1 MRRHPHKLYGVLLLV
16 VASALVALSIM
27 QFNQVFTP
35 ADHVTVHI
43 GRAGLQLLPGSDV
56 KERGIIVGSVESISS
71 TGDGADIKLRLK
83 PSEAD
88 QIPDNVTVRLL
99 PKTLFGEKYVD
110 LVPPSQPSAGR
121 LADGAVISE
130 DQTAQTLEID
140 EALNDLLPTLRA
152 VPPADLNRTLTALA
166 TALSGRGDE
175 LGATIEDR
183 DAWLRQFNPH
193 LPRLQH
199 DMAALATVSHT
210 YADAAPA
217 LLRMLANL
225 TVTSNT
231 VVLQQRQIS
240 AFLDDVTG
248 AADATHDLLAR
259 NADNL
264 IAVNKVNRPVVS
276 LLARYSPEFPCFF
289 RGYAALIP
297 RIHDA
302 VAKHPS
308 GISHSAHVV
317 VEIVPSFPTYQM
329 PIDLPEFNDK
339 RGPSCYGLPH
349 PPTSLPVLRYK
360 DGTEDDPRFDAQGGQ
375 PGKSAG
381 PHRSPGPGAAGAG
394 SARSS
399 GPLGRL
405 FSPSMGLAGTGEE
418 RSVFDHLLGPMLGV
432 NAGAVPDIADLLW
445 GPLARGQAVNL
456 R

>member
-1 MRRHPHKLYGVLLLV
+1 MRHHPYKLYGVLLIA
-16 VASALVALSIM
+16 VAAALVALSIM

-35 ADHVTVHI
+35 ANHVTVQM

-83 PSEAD
+83 PSEAR

-110 LVPPSQPSAGR
+110 LVPPSQPSSSH
-121 LADGAVISE
+121 LTDGAVISE
-130 DQTAQTLEID
+130 DQTAPTLEID

-175 LGATIEDR
+175 LGATIEDT
-183 DAWLRQFNPH
+183 DAWLRAFNPH
-193 LPRLQH
+193 LPQLQH
-199 DMAALATVSHT
+199 DLAALATVSRT

-217 LLRMLANL
+217 LLRMLGNL

-231 VVLQQRQIS
+231 VVQQQQQIS
-240 AFLDDVTG
+240 AFLHDVTG
-248 AADATHDLLAR
+248 AADATRDLLAR
-259 NADNL
+259 NAANL

-289 RGYAALIP
+289 RGYAGLIP

-302 VAKHPS
+302 VAKHPA

-317 VEIVPSFPTYQM
+317 VEIVPSFPTYQR
-329 PIDLPEFNDK
+329 PIALPALNAK
-339 RGPSCYGLPH
+339 PGPSCHGLPH
-349 PPTSLPVLRYK
+349 PPMSLPVIRYK
-360 DGTEDDPRFDAQGGQ
+360 DGTEDDPRFDAQGGS
-375 PGKSAG
+375 PGKSGGAA
-381 PHRSPGPGAAGAG
+381 PGPGARTGG
-394 SARSS
+394 T
-399 GPLGRL
+399 GPLGGL
-405 FSPSMGLAGTGEE
+405 FNRPMFGPSMGMAGTGEE
-418 RSVFDHLLGPMLGV
+418 RSAFDRLLGPMLGL

-445 GPLARGQAVNL
+445 GPLARGQAVNI

>member
-1 MRRHPHKLYGVLLLV
+1 MRHHPYKMYGVLLLV
-16 VASALVALSIM
+16 VAAALVALSIL
-27 QFNQVFTP
+27 QFNQAFTP

-56 KERGIIVGSVESISS
+56 KERGIIVGSVEDISS
-71 TGDGADIKLRLK
+71 TGDGADIKLRIK
-83 PSEAD
+83 PSQAA
-88 QIPDNVTVRLL
+88 QIPANVSVRLL

-110 LVPPSQPSAGR
+110 LVPPAQPSSVH

-130 DQTAQTLEID
+130 DQTAKTLEID

-166 TALSGRGDE
+166 TALSGRGEE
-175 LGATIEDR
+175 LGATIEDS
-183 DAWLRQFNPH
+183 DAWLRGFTPH
-193 LPRLQH
+193 LPQLQH
-199 DMAALATVSHT
+199 DLAALATVSHT

-217 LLRMLANL
+217 LLRMLGNL
-225 TVTSNT
+225 TVTSTT
-231 VVLQQRQIS
+231 VVQQQQQIS
-240 AFLDDVTG
+240 AFLDDVAG

-264 IAVNKVNRPVVS
+264 IAVNRVNRPVLS

-289 RGYAALIP
+289 RGYAGLIP

-302 VAKHPS
+302 VAKHPP

-329 PIDLPEFNDK
+329 PIDLPEFKDK
-339 RGPSCYGLPH
+339 RGPNCYGLP
-349 PPTSLPVLRYK
+349 PPPMSLPVIRYK

-375 PGKSAG
+375 PGHSAG
-381 PHRSPGPGAAGAG
+381 RSAGRIGSSPSPGLL
-394 SARSS
+394 SK
-399 GPLGRL
+399 L
-405 FSPSMGLAGTGEE
+405 FSPSMGIAGTGEE
-418 RSVFDHLLGPMLGV
+418 RSVFDGLLGPMLGV

-445 GPLARGQAVNL
+445 GPLARGQAVNI

>member
-1 MRRHPHKLYGVLLLV
+1 MRHHPYKLYGVLLIV
-16 VASALVALSIM
+16 VASALVALSIL

-71 TGDGADIKLRLK
+71 TGDGADIKMRLK
-83 PSEAD
+83 PSQAK
-88 QIPDNVTVRLL
+88 QIPANVSVRLL

-110 LVPPSQPSAGR
+110 LVPPRQPSASH
-121 LADGAVISE
+121 LADGSVISE
-130 DQTAQTLEID
+130 DQTAPTLEID
-140 EALNDLLPTLRA
+140 EALDDLLPTLRA

-166 TALSGRGDE
+166 TALSGRGEE
-175 LGATIEDR
+175 LGATPA
-183 DAWLRQFNPH
+183 DANGYLRALNPH

-199 DMAALATVSHT
+199 DMAALATFSHT

-217 LLRMLANL
+217 LLRMLGNL
-225 TVTSNT
+225 TVTSTT
-231 VVLQQRQIS
+231 VVQQQRQIS

-259 NADNL
+259 NAANL
-264 IAVNKVNRPVVS
+264 IAVNKVNRPVIS

-289 RGYAALIP
+289 RGYAGLIP

-302 VAKHPS
+302 VAKHPV

-329 PIDLPEFNDK
+329 PIDLPEFKDR

-349 PPTSLPVLRYK
+349 PPMSLPVLRYK

-375 PGKSAG
+375 HGGQRGRESAG
-381 PHRSPGPGAAGAG
+381 VFG
-394 SARSS
+394 
-399 GPLGRL
+399 
-405 FSPSMGLAGTGEE
+405 PSMGLAGTSEE
-418 RSVFDHLLGPMLGV
+418 RSVFDRLLGPMLGV
-432 NAGAVPDIADLLW
+432 DAGAVPDIADLLW

>member
-43 GRAGLQLLPGSDV
+43 SRAGLQLLPGSDV
-56 KERGIIVGSVESISS
+56 KERGIIVGSVDTISS
-71 TGDGADIKLRLK
+71 TGDGADITLRLK
-83 PSEAD
+83 PSAAA
-88 QIPDNVTVRLL
+88 QIPDNVQVRLL

-110 LVPPSQPSAGR
+110 LVPPAQPSGSY

-140 EALNDLLPTLRA
+140 EALNDQLATLRA

-166 TALSGRGDE
+166 TALSGRGNE
-175 LGATIEDR
+175 LGSTIEDG
-183 DAWLRQFNPH
+183 DGWLREFNPH

-199 DMAALATVSHT
+199 DLAALATVSRT

-217 LLRMLANL
+217 LLRMLGNL
-225 TVTSNT
+225 TVTSTT
-231 VVLQQRQIS
+231 VVQQQRQIS

-248 AADATHDLLAR
+248 SADATHDLLAR
-259 NADNL
+259 NTENL

-289 RGYAALIP
+289 RGYAGLIP

-302 VAKHPS
+302 VAKHQAA
-308 GISHSAHVV
+308 ISHSAHVV

-375 PGKSAG
+375 PGKSK
-381 PHRSPGPGAAGAG
+381 GPGAAGGGAAG
-394 SARSS
+394 AGAPRSS
-399 GPLGRL
+399 GP
-405 FSPSMGLAGTGEE
+405 
-418 RSVFDHLLGPMLGV
+418 
-432 NAGAVPDIADLLW
+432 
-445 GPLARGQAVNL
+445 
-456 R
+456 

>member
-1 MRRHPHKLYGVLLLV
+1 MRHHPYKLYGVLLIA
-16 VASALVALSIM
+16 VAAALVALSIM

-35 ADHVTVHI
+35 ANHVTVHI

-83 PSEAD
+83 PSEAR
-88 QIPDNVTVRLL
+88 QIPDNVRVRLL

-110 LVPPSQPSAGR
+110 LVPPAQPSGGF

-152 VPPADLNRTLTALA
+152 VPPPDLNRTLTALA
-166 TALSGRGDE
+166 TALSGRGNE
-175 LGATIEDR
+175 LGSTIEDA
-183 DAWLRQFNPH
+183 DAWLRAFNPH
-193 LPRLQH
+193 LPQLQH
-199 DMAALATVSHT
+199 DLAALATVSRT

-217 LLRMLANL
+217 LLRMLGNL

-231 VVLQQRQIS
+231 VVQQQQQIS

-259 NADNL
+259 NANNL

-289 RGYAALIP
+289 RGYAGLIP

-302 VAKHPS
+302 VKKTPV

-349 PPTSLPVLRYK
+349 PPMSLPVLRYK

-375 PGKSAG
+375 TGKSRQSRQT
-381 PHRSPGPGAAGAG
+381 PQSRLSRQSPRS
-394 SARSS
+394 
-399 GPLGRL
+399 LGRA
-405 FSPSMGLAGTGEE
+405 FSPSMGIAGTAEE
-418 RSVFDHLLGPMLGV
+418 RSVFDGLLGPMLGV
-432 NAGAVPDIADLLW
+432 N
-445 GPLARGQAVNL
+445 
-456 R
+456 

>member
-1 MRRHPHKLYGVLLLV
+1 MRHHPYKLYGVLLLA
-16 VASALVALSIM
+16 VAAALVALSIL

-35 ADHVTVHI
+35 ADRVTVHI
-43 GRAGLQLLPGSDV
+43 SRAGLQLLPGSDV
-56 KERGIIVGSVESISS
+56 KERGIIVGSVDSIPS

-83 PSEAD
+83 PSEAR
-88 QIPDNVTVRLL
+88 QIPDNVRVRLL

-110 LVPPSQPSAGR
+110 LVPPAQPSGSF

-130 DQTAQTLEID
+130 DQTAKTLEID

-175 LGATIEDR
+175 LGSTIEDA
-183 DAWLRQFNPH
+183 DAWLREFNPH

-199 DMAALATVSHT
+199 DLAALATVSHT

-217 LLRMLANL
+217 LLRMLGNL

-231 VVLQQRQIS
+231 VVQQQRQIS

-259 NADNL
+259 NTENL

-289 RGYAALIP
+289 RGYAGLIP

-302 VAKHPS
+302 VAKHPA

-317 VEIVPSFPTYQM
+317 VGIVPSFPTYQR
-329 PIDLPEFNDK
+329 PIDLPECKDK
-339 RGPSCYGLPH
+339 RGPGCPA
-349 PPTSLPVLRYK
+349 PPPPPMSLPVIRYK
-360 DGTEDDPRFDAQGGQ
+360 DGTEDDPRFDAQGGS
-375 PGKSAG
+375 PGKSG
-381 PHRSPGPGAAGAG
+381 GAGAG
-394 SARSS
+394 AGAPTGGTSRLS
-399 GPLGRL
+399 GLLGGL
-405 FSPSMGLAGTGEE
+405 FSPSMGTAGTGEE
-418 RSVFDHLLGPMLGV
+418 RSSFNRLLGPMLGV

-445 GPLARGQAVNL
+445 GPLARGEAVNI

>member
-1 MRRHPHKLYGVLLLV
+1 MRHHPYKLYGVLLLA
-16 VASALVALSIM
+16 VAVALVALSIM

-43 GRAGLQLLPGSDV
+43 SRAGLQLLPGSDV

-83 PSEAD
+83 PSEAR
-88 QIPDNVTVRLL
+88 QIPDNVRVRLL

-110 LVPPSQPSAGR
+110 LVPPAQPSGSY
-121 LADGAVISE
+121 LADGPVISE
-130 DQTAQTLEID
+130 DQTAPTLEID

-166 TALSGRGDE
+166 TALSGRGEE
-175 LGATIEDR
+175 LGATIEDA
-183 DAWLRQFNPH
+183 DAWLRAFNPH
-193 LPRLQH
+193 LPQLQH
-199 DMAALATVSHT
+199 DLAALATVSGT

-217 LLRMLANL
+217 LLRVLGNL
-225 TVTSNT
+225 TVTSTT
-231 VVLQQRQIS
+231 VVQQQQQIS

-264 IAVNKVNRPVVS
+264 IAVNKVNRPVLS

-289 RGYAALIP
+289 RGYAGLIP

-302 VAKHPS
+302 VAKHPA

-317 VEIVPSFPTYQM
+317 VEIVPSFPTYQR

-339 RGPSCYGLPH
+339 RGPNCYGLPH
-349 PPTSLPVLRYK
+349 PPMSLPVIRYK
-360 DGTEDDPRFDAQGGQ
+360 DGTEDDPRFDAQGGS
-375 PGKSAG
+375 PGKSG
-381 PHRSPGPGAAGAG
+381 GAGAG
-394 SARSS
+394 ARTGGTSRLS
-399 GPLGRL
+399 GLLGGL
-405 FSPSMGLAGTGEE
+405 FSPSMGIAGTGEE
-418 RSVFDHLLGPMLGV
+418 RSSFNRLLGPMLGV

-445 GPLARGQAVNL
+445 GPLARGEAVNI

>member
-1 MRRHPHKLYGVLLLV
+1 MRHHPYKLYGVLLLA
-16 VASALVALSIM
+16 VAVALVALSIM

-35 ADHVTVHI
+35 ADRVTVHI

-83 PSEAD
+83 PSEAR
-88 QIPDNVTVRLL
+88 QIPDNVRVRLL

-110 LVPPSQPSAGR
+110 LVPPAQPSGSF

-130 DQTAQTLEID
+130 DQTAKTLEID

-166 TALSGRGDE
+166 TALSGRGNE
-175 LGATIEDR
+175 LGSTIEDA
-183 DAWLRQFNPH
+183 DAWLREFNPH

-199 DMAALATVSHT
+199 DLAALATASRT

-217 LLRMLANL
+217 LLRMLGNL

-231 VVLQQRQIS
+231 VVQQQRQIS

-259 NADNL
+259 NTENL

-308 GISHSAHVV
+308 GISHSAPPPPPPPAGGANPPAGISHSAHVV

-349 PPTSLPVLRYK
+349 PPMSLPGIRY
-360 DGTEDDPRFDAQGGQ
+360 
-375 PGKSAG
+375 
-381 PHRSPGPGAAGAG
+381 
-394 SARSS
+394 
-399 GPLGRL
+399 
-405 FSPSMGLAGTGEE
+405 
-418 RSVFDHLLGPMLGV
+418 
-432 NAGAVPDIADLLW
+432 
-445 GPLARGQAVNL
+445 
-456 R
+456 

>member
-1 MRRHPHKLYGVLLLV
+1 MRHHPYKMYGVLLLV
-16 VASALVALSIM
+16 VAAALVALSIL
-27 QFNQVFTP
+27 QFNQAFTP

-56 KERGIIVGSVESISS
+56 KERGIIVGSVEDISS

-83 PSEAD
+83 PSQAA
-88 QIPDNVTVRLL
+88 QIPANVSVRLL

-110 LVPPSQPSAGR
+110 LVPPAQPSSVH

-130 DQTAQTLEID
+130 DQTAKTLEID

-166 TALSGRGDE
+166 TALSGRGEE
-175 LGATIEDR
+175 LGATIEDS
-183 DAWLRQFNPH
+183 DAWLRGFTPH
-193 LPRLQH
+193 LPQLQH
-199 DMAALATVSHT
+199 DLAALATVSHT

-217 LLRMLANL
+217 LLRMLGNL

-289 RGYAALIP
+289 RGYAGFIP
-297 RIHDA
+297 RIHAA
-302 VAKHPS
+302 VAKHPA

-317 VEIVPSFPTYQM
+317 VEFLRSSPTSQS
-329 PIDLPEFNDK
+329 PIALPEFRDP

-349 PPTSLPVLRYK
+349 PPMSLPVLRYK

-375 PGKSAG
+375 PGKSK
-381 PHRSPGPGAAGAG
+381 GPGAAGGGAAG
-394 SARSS
+394 AGAPRSS
-399 GPLGRL
+399 GP
-405 FSPSMGLAGTGEE
+405 
-418 RSVFDHLLGPMLGV
+418 
-432 NAGAVPDIADLLW
+432 
-445 GPLARGQAVNL
+445 
-456 R
+456 